1 MPVLISGDAA
11 LLRTIHAN
19 SLMFLFWRN
28 LKLNWTLTLSE
39 CQAPN
44 LSFLSAGVFERSP
57 ASKFGKLNKM
67 TTKIKVN
74 WIIDFEFLPI
84 KRCYRGDD
92 VIKKIFFS
100 CSTKNDLTA
109 NTIYKVQSISSKASI
124 FSFVPV
130 MLFFFVTGSPIIWPD
145 LWTERK
151 QHQNYFYFISFSI
164 RLKTLTIIHD
174 DWSPRSGRYLNLL
187 HSDLPS
193 NISTSV
199 ILSHFK
205 FNHFYLVWSGIK
217 RKLTCNLSLWEGHV
231 RQ

>member
-1 MPVLISGDAA
+1 MENVHNQRFDHINYLVRKRYITLLTKWQPMPVLISGDAA

-67 TTKIKVN
+67 TTRIKVN

-130 MLFFFVTGSPIIWPD
+130 MLLFLWREVRSFGRTFNRKESNVKIIFV
-145 LWTERK
+145 L
-151 QHQNYFYFISFSI
+151 F
-164 RLKTLTIIHD
+164 
-174 DWSPRSGRYLNLL
+174 
-187 HSDLPS
+187 
-193 NISTSV
+193 
-199 ILSHFK
+199 
-205 FNHFYLVWSGIK
+205 
-217 RKLTCNLSLWEGHV
+217 
-231 RQ
+231 